1 MWTRRSKE
9 DYGAMTLTYLK
20 ATEDSNGKRVY
31 KMMRVLAE
39 LSVFPYESHSA
50 ANIAQ
55 WMTTALLKYG
65 LSFED
70 ISVFTPDAANNMT
83 AACREARLVC
93 RPCFG
98 HGLQRVHMCE
108 CILYS

>member
-1 MWTRRSKE
+1 M
-9 DYGAMTLTYLK
+9 
-20 ATEDSNGKRVY
+20 
-31 KMMRVLAE
+31 LAE
-39 LSVFPYESHSA
+39 LSVFPYETHSA

-55 WMTTALLKYG
+55 WMTTALVKYG

-98 HGLQRVHMCE
+98 HGMQRAMGAVFGDLQEYQCE
-108 CILYS
+108 ELDHVQAVISRMKRMVKMLV